1 LPKVPTVSESV
12 PGFEVSGFLGIA
24 APKKTPAEIVAKLHD
39 EINAALADPALSTR
53 LGSMGYTVFADS
65 SVGFSKF
72 IADET
77 DKWGKVIRA
86 ANIKPE

>member
-1 LPKVPTVSESV
+1 
-12 PGFEVSGFLGIA
+12 
-24 APKKTPAEIVAKLHD
+24 
-39 EINAALADPALSTR
+39 
-53 LGSMGYTVFADS
+53 MGYTVFAGS